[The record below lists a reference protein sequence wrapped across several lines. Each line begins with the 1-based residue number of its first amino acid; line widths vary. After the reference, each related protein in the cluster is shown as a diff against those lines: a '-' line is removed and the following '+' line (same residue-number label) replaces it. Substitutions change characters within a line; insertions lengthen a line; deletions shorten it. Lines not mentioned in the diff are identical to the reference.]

1 MAHAVIS
8 AIVALMACTGIPA
21 FAQTASAPRIPLV
34 QSDTTDPDAAAV
46 LKEIEARG
54 IQPHNIHRTYANAP
68 KIARR
73 LSAVALAIRNDAV
86 VPRVDR
92 ELIILRATQLAH
104 GDYQF
109 GEHRPIG
116 ISCGIPAALIDG
128 LAQWRDSTVYNERQ
142 RAILAY
148 ADGMVSAAGV
158 DDKTFAEMK
167 RFFSPREI
175 VELTMTA
182 AYYSGSSQITRAL
195 GVQPEPAADPTGY
208 GKC

>member
-1 MAHAVIS
+1 MER
-8 AIVALMACTGIPA
+8 AIVSIIVAFVATTIPP
-21 FAQTASAPRIPLV
+21 ASAQNASTPRIPLV
-34 QSDTTDPDAAAV
+34 QSDTKDPDEAAV

-54 IQPHNIHRTYANAP
+54 IAPHNIHRTYANAP
-68 KIARR
+68 KIFRR
-73 LSAVALAIRNDAV
+73 FSAVALAIRNDAA
-86 VPRVDR
+86 VPRIDR
-92 ELIILRATQLAH
+92 ELIILRATQLMH

-128 LAQWRDSTVYNERQ
+128 LPKWRDSGLYSERQ

-148 ADGMVSAAGV
+148 ADAMVSVAGV
-158 DDKTFAEMK
+158 DDRTFAEMK

-195 GVQPEPAADPTGY
+195 GVPPEPAPDPTGY